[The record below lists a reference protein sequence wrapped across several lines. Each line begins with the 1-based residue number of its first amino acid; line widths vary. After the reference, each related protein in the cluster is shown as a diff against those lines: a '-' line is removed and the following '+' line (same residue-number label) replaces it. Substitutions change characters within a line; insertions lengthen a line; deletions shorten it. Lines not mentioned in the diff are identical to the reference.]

1 MIQSRVNK
9 NSVVFFFFFILSF
22 FCSTSVSFAQEKQN
36 GSSYVLEP
44 AFQEVVISN
53 SKPEV
58 TTSIKIKNTT
68 NQAETFEVFGIE
80 FPSTQHFGSLQYLDF
95 SQSAI
100 KQQPN
105 YLRFDANQFVVDP
118 QKEREISLRISDRA
132 DLRPGGT
139 YAAVVVRAVNKSAT
153 AQQPVLPAFA
163 SMLLIRKIDGE
174 IRNLSL
180 TNLGGSKTAISVKIP
195 DSVDVTFQNNG
206 NVHLI
211 PRGEIIVEDIFGR
224 ILKQGTLNEESFYV
238 LPDTQRTISVALH
251 KSQWSFPVMLIT
263 IRAFGSSETTSYATE
278 YSYLY
283 ISPILIIATLLII
296 SAVIYK
302 LKKNKSKKPQT
313 KVEIHIEKIE
323 EK

>member
-1 MIQSRVNK
+1 MIYSRINK
-9 NSVVFFFFFILSF
+9 NSIRFFFFFIFSF
-22 FCSTSVSFAQEKQN
+22 ICSTAVSFAQEKQN
-36 GSSYVLEP
+36 GSSYVFEP

-53 SKPEV
+53 SKPEL
-58 TTSIKIKNTT
+58 TTTIKIKNTT

-80 FPSTQHFGSLQYLDF
+80 FPSTQHFGSLQFLDF

-105 YLRFDANQFVVDP
+105 YLHFDANQFVVDP

-139 YAAVVVRAVNKSAT
+139 YVAVMVRAVNKSAT
-153 AQQPVLPAFA
+153 AQQSVLPAFA

-180 TNLGGSKTAISVKIP
+180 TNFGGRKTAISIKIP
-195 DSVDVTFQNNG
+195 DSIDVTFQNNG

-224 ILKQGTLNEESFYV
+224 VLKQGTLNEESFYV
-238 LPDTQRTISVALH
+238 LPDTQRTIPVILRKAQL
-251 KSQWSFPVMLIT
+251 SFPAMLIT
-263 IRAFGSSETTSYATE
+263 IKAFGSSETTSYATE

-283 ISPILIIATLLII
+283 ISPILIITIFLIM
-296 SAVIYK
+296 SMLIYK
-302 LKKNKSKKPQT
+302 LQKNKSTKPQT

-323 EK
+323 